1 MFLFQKFFH
10 CLLQHHYYLYRHYI
24 SHNFLYNYSTCLLI
38 YFLLNFLIYNIQIYF
53 LIFLYLYSFW
63 NTHNF
68 SIIGLLQF
76 LPNDKNNVLYL
87 FHPNSL
93 YLYSI
98 YKISEILLILL
109 FQVLFLIIYRNC
121 LYCLVFFY
129 IILLQI
135 QSYFYSIFHDML
147 L

>member
-10 CLLQHHYYLYRHYI
+10 CLLHHYYLYNHYI

-53 LIFLYLYSFW
+53 LIFLYLYFFW
-63 NTHNF
+63 NIHNF
-68 SIIGLLQF
+68 SIIGSLQSP
-76 LPNDKNNVLYL
+76 PNGKNNVLYL

-93 YLYSI
+93 YLCSI

-109 FQVLFLIIYRNC
+109 FQVLFLIIYQNC
-121 LYCLVFFY
+121 LYCPVFFC